1 MHFVQASLYA
11 DWCHH
16 QLTPTN
22 IWIKCH
28 SLLFVYD
35 NFIVVYCLTEL
46 QSIHIYFNIFSVFC
60 VAADVFELIS
70 KPKYASKA
78 LTVSSS
84 YFEIYSGK
92 VCTCVCMRLTY
103 VNVLYNVTQ
112 THECMCTHRHARAH
126 THLKM
131 NCACG
136 TYV

>member
-1 MHFVQASLYA
+1 M
-11 DWCHH
+11 
-16 QLTPTN
+16 
-22 IWIKCH
+22 
-28 SLLFVYD
+28 
-35 NFIVVYCLTEL
+35 
-46 QSIHIYFNIFSVFC
+46 FC
-60 VAADVFELIS
+60 AAADVFELIS
-70 KPKYASKA
+70 KPKYASKG